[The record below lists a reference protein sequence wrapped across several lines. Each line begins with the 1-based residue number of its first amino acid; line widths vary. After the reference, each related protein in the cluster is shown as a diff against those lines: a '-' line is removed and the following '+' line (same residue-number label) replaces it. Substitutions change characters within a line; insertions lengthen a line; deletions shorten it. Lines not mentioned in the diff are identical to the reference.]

1 MLTFVLKPLVG
12 SILDSVAL
20 SRRLDIPVV
29 TLPDWSNLHPD
40 HLPFLDQFETIF
52 LWFNNDV
59 QGSQNSRLFAQKIE
73 EKRCRLVSSHYP
85 GPVMSVRRKMDIK
98 VERVS
103 WCFKNIF
110 IYKKTCLLLLC
121 FHTWILILVITTGTH
136 SCSRSYHTVFRYFFV
151 NFLFTIYENF

>member
-1 MLTFVLKPLVG
+1 MLYIFLCVILSRAKKCLNQQFWFEVFYCQFLLMLTFVLKPLVG

-103 WCFKNIF
+103 
-110 IYKKTCLLLLC
+110 
-121 FHTWILILVITTGTH
+121 
-136 SCSRSYHTVFRYFFV
+136 
-151 NFLFTIYENF
+151 